1 MEIPLDNV
9 TKQIHENDMRI
20 IKDQAR
26 EIHELQAVIV
36 RLKAY
41 WREICHSEQ
50 LDREHLERQVDYE
63 AQRVGH

>member
-1 MEIPLDNV
+1 
-9 TKQIHENDMRI
+9 I